1 MADWRSIEDD
11 REKYAAYL
19 CSREWAVKR
28 EAVRE
33 RSGGKCERCHVL
45 PMDHVHHLTYER
57 KYREE
62 LEDLQ
67 ASCKPCH
74 EFTHGKSN
82 DDPMSFPY
90 ERLLR
95 YMADCTNR
103 RGKPPCPFTLM
114 MNGPQVLVPE
124 LRAPV
129 VSIDILLAWVRQVD
143 CAVPEATFDDIPS
156 LIHDIVVDKVD
167 EMLPFDY
174 AVFARGIG
182 RLIDIAGAQREYST
196 ALYWLGI
203 SGESKEWFCSEEDRD
218 G

>member
-1 MADWRSIEDD
+1 MAGDHWQSIEDD

-74 EFTHGKSN
+74 EFTHGKS
-82 DDPMSFPY
+82 DFDPCSDAPEVKYLRSCVWRSFGGPPVPPECFEIGPSAMLLAAVAILDNIATV
-90 ERLLR
+90 ERLTR
-95 YMADCTNR
+95 EIDAS
-103 RGKPPCPFTLM
+103 PCDA
-114 MNGPQVLVPE
+114 NVLCMDAMYAVE
-124 LRAPV
+124 G
-129 VSIDILLAWVRQVD
+129 LAG
-143 CAVPEATFDDIPS
+143 CN
-156 LIHDIVVDKVD
+156 VVD
-167 EMLPFDY
+167 LPPTYEGFCGELY
-174 AVFARGIG
+174 RMAMEVFGLTASRDAR
-182 RLIDIAGAQREYST
+182 LWIDN
-196 ALYWLGI
+196 
-203 SGESKEWFCSEEDRD
+203 KEAPDA
-218 G
+218 